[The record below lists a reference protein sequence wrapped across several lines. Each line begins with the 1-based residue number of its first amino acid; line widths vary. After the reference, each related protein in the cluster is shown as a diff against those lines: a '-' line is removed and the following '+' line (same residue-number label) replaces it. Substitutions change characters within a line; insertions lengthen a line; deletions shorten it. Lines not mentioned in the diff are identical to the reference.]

1 MDTYMDT
8 TIFFRLSF
16 NFLKLFFSNDIVA
29 PKNWSGSVLGDGHDG
44 KMVVAGESQIVYG
57 TVALVMEVKDS
68 QFYLLQSSAPL
79 GLVIPQKIIYRLPPA
94 EE

>member
-1 MDTYMDT
+1 
-8 TIFFRLSF
+8 
-16 NFLKLFFSNDIVA
+16 
-29 PKNWSGSVLGDGHDG
+29 
-44 KMVVAGESQIVYG
+44 MVVAGESQIVYG